1 MKVAVPDV
9 TKQKLMQS
17 NNKEKKMLKG
27 IYTAM
32 VTPFKE
38 DGSMDREKVEMIV
51 DAMIAD
57 GISGVVIGGST
68 GEFFLMSLEERK
80 AQVKAI
86 CEIVNKRVT
95 VIANAGCLNT
105 ADTVDM
111 AKYCTE
117 AGADILLLV
126 PSWYEKLTNDEIV
139 AHYKA
144 VGDAVDTPIMLYNI
158 PGSSSNDITPEVAA
172 QLAEVCNATCMK
184 DSTGDVHRQYQI
196 TWATKGKVQPVCGAD
211 SILINA
217 LAYGTDATVLGVTN
231 AISKECVAL
240 YKLVK
245 EKKDLDSARLLWD
258 KLLPVLEF
266 AENNEYIAVT
276 KRMCK
281 MRGRDQGDPRQP
293 VLPLSEEKTA
303 ILAEL
308 MAGLDEVKD
317 VVEAAFI

>member
-1 MKVAVPDV
+1 
-9 TKQKLMQS
+9 
-17 NNKEKKMLKG
+17 MLKG

-38 DGSMDREKVEMIV
+38 DGSMDREKVESLIE
-51 DAMIAD
+51 AMIAD

-68 GEFFLMSLEERK
+68 GEFFLMSYEERK

-86 CEIVNKRVT
+86 CEIVNKRIT
-95 VIANAGCLNT
+95 VVANAGCLNT
-105 ADTVDM
+105 EDTVDM

-196 TWATKGKVQPVCGAD
+196 TWATGGKVQPVCGAD

-217 LAYGTDATVLGVTN
+217 LAYGTQATVLGVTN

-240 YKLVK
+240 CKYM
-245 EKKDLDSARLLWD
+245 EKNDLDAARKLWD

-281 MRGRDQGDPRQP
+281 LVGRDQGDPRRP
-293 VLPLSEEKTA
+293 VLPLNEEKTA
-303 ILAEL
+303 KLTEL
-308 MAGLDEVKD
+308 MAGLAEVKD
-317 VVEAAFI
+317 LVDAAFN